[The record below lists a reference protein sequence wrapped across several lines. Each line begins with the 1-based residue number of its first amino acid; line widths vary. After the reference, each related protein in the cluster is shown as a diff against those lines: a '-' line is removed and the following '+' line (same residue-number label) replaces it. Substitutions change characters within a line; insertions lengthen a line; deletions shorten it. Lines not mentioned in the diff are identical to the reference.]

1 MTYRAPINDMLL
13 ALNHGAGLQA
23 AVKAG
28 HYGDFDSDIT
38 AAVLEEAGRFAT
50 DVLAPLN
57 RIGDENGIKLANDKV
72 TTAPGWPDAYQRW
85 TAAGWNAVSGSEAF
99 GGQGLPLAINAACT
113 EIWSASNIAFGL
125 CPLLTLSA
133 IEALDAHGSEDLK
146 KIYLEKLVS
155 GEWTGTMQLTEPQ
168 AGSDVGALRTR
179 AERAADG
186 SYRITGTKI
195 FITYGDHDMTD
206 NIVHFVL
213 ARLPDAP
220 AGTKGISLF
229 LIPKFLVNADGSLGA
244 RNDIYPS
251 GVEHKLG
258 MHASPTCTMTMGDK
272 GGAIGYLV
280 GEENRGMLCMFTMMN
295 QARLG
300 VGLEGVGIADRAYQQ
315 ALAFAQE
322 RRQGRAIG
330 KTGDGTDAIIV
341 HPDVKRMLM
350 QMRAL
355 TAAARTIC
363 YATAVAFDVSVRATD
378 AKVRSDAAARGA
390 LLTPIAKAFST
401 DIGNEVTSL
410 GVQIH
415 GGMGF
420 IEETGA
426 AQHYRD
432 ARITA
437 IYEGTN
443 GIQSIDLVTRKL
455 RAQGG
460 ASVWALL
467 DELSDIVKRVEAS
480 NDPAFGT
487 TGAKL
492 RDALGSLERSSRWL
506 LERIAS
512 APNDALAG
520 ATPYLRLFG
529 STLGGCKLAEEALAA
544 RTLGRGFGRS
554 AALCH
559 AGALLCREHFG
570 AGRLAGAHGDGQR
583 QFGHRRRRGF
593 AGLTRCG
600 GLAANPRQ
608 LAASV
613 FTRAASACR
622 FGAARGLERTVEINH
637 SECMFFAR
645 LRADSM
651 LGQQRPSSNWR
662 RGAIAR

>member
-13 ALNHGAGLQA
+13 ALHHGAGLQA

-28 HYGDFDSDIT
+28 HYGDFDSDIA
-38 AAVLEEAGRFAT
+38 AAVLEEAGRFAS

-57 RIGDENGIKLANDKV
+57 RIGDENGIKLENAQV
-72 TTAPGWPDAYQRW
+72 TTAPGWPDAYRRW
-85 TAAGWNAVSGSEAF
+85 TEAGWNAVSGSEAF

-113 EIWSASNIAFGL
+113 EIWSASNMAFGL

-133 IEALDAHGSEDLK
+133 IEALDAHGSEELK
-146 KIYLEKLVS
+146 KIYLEKLIS
-155 GEWTGTMQLTEPQ
+155 GAWTGTMQLTEPQ

-186 SYRITGTKI
+186 SYRLSGTKI

-229 LIPKFLVNADGSLGA
+229 LVPKFLVNADGSLGA

-251 GVEHKLG
+251 GIEHKLG
-258 MHASPTCTMTMGDK
+258 IHASPTCTMTMGDK
-272 GGAIGYLV
+272 GGAVGYLI

-330 KTGDGTDAIIV
+330 AADGKTGDGMDPIIV
-341 HPDVKRMLM
+341 HPDIKRMLM

-363 YATAVAFDVSVRATD
+363 YATAVALDISMRATD
-378 AKVRSDAAARGA
+378 SKTRGAAAARGA
-390 LLTPIAKAFST
+390 LLTPIAKAFSS
-401 DIGNEVTSL
+401 DIGNEVTAL
-410 GVQIH
+410 GVQVH

-432 ARITA
+432 ARITT

-455 RAQGG
+455 AANGG
-460 ASVWALL
+460 AAVWTLL
-467 DELSDIVKRVEAS
+467 GELTEIVIRVETS
-480 NDPAFGT
+480 NDPAFGA

-492 RDALGSLERSSRWL
+492 RDALGSLDRTSRWL
-506 LERIAS
+506 LERVTS
-512 APNDALAG
+512 APNEALAG

-529 STLGGCKLAEEALAA
+529 STLGGCMLAGEALAA
-544 RTLGRGFGRS
+544 RDLGEDAGDPQRYVTLARFFAENIAVQ
-554 AALCH
+554 AA
-559 AGALLCREHFG
+559 A
-570 AGRLAGAHGDGQR
+570 
-583 QFGHRRRRGF
+583 
-593 AGLTRCG
+593 
-600 GLAANPRQ
+600 
-608 LAASV
+608 
-613 FTRAASACR
+613 
-622 FGAARGLERTVEINH
+622 LERTVMDSAEAVNG
-637 SECMFFAR
+637 
-645 LRADSM
+645 ADAV
-651 LGQQRPSSNWR
+651 LL
-662 RGAIAR
+662 A

>member
-13 ALNHGAGLQA
+13 SLNHGAGLKA

-28 HYGDFDSDIT
+28 HYGDFDADIT
-38 AAVLEEAGRFAT
+38 TAVLEEAGRFAT

-57 RIGDENGIKLANDKV
+57 RIGDEHGIKLEADKV
-72 TTAPGWPDAYQRW
+72 ITAPGWPDAYQRW
-85 TAAGWNAVSGSEAF
+85 TAAGWNAVSGPEAF

-133 IEALDAHGSEDLK
+133 IEALDAHGSDELK

-179 AERAADG
+179 AERAPDG
-186 SYRITGTKI
+186 SYRIKGTKI

-220 AGTKGISLF
+220 AGTRGSSLF
-229 LIPKFLVNADGSLGA
+229 LIPKYLVNADGSLGA

-272 GGAIGYLV
+272 GGAIGYLI
-280 GEENRGMLCMFTMMN
+280 GEENRGMQCMFTMMN

-322 RRQGRAIG
+322 RRQGRAVG
-330 KTGDGTDAIIV
+330 KAENGSDPIIV

-363 YATAVAFDVSVRATD
+363 YATAVALDVSVRATD
-378 AKVRSDAAARGA
+378 ARVRGNAAARGA

-432 ARITA
+432 ARITP

-443 GIQSIDLVTRKL
+443 GIQAIDLVTRKL
-455 RAQGG
+455 AANGG
-460 ASVWALL
+460 EHVWALL
-467 DELSDIVKRVEAS
+467 DELSGIVKRVETS

-487 TGAKL
+487 SGAKL
-492 RDALGSLERSSRWL
+492 REALASLERASRWL
-506 LERIAS
+506 LERVAS

-529 STLGGCKLAEEALAA
+529 STLGGCVLAGEALAA
-544 RTLGRGFGRS
+544 RDPGEAGGDPERYVTLARFFAENIS
-554 AALCH
+554 VQAAALEKTVIDS
-559 AGALLCREHFG
+559 AQAVNGADAVLLG
-570 AGRLAGAHGDGQR
+570 
-583 QFGHRRRRGF
+583 
-593 AGLTRCG
+593 
-600 GLAANPRQ
+600 
-608 LAASV
+608 
-613 FTRAASACR
+613 
-622 FGAARGLERTVEINH
+622 
-637 SECMFFAR
+637 
-645 LRADSM
+645 
-651 LGQQRPSSNWR
+651 
-662 RGAIAR
+662 

>member
-13 ALNHGAGLQA
+13 ALHHGAGLKA
-23 AVKAG
+23 ALEAG
-28 HYGDFDSDIT
+28 HYGEYDSDIT
-38 AAVLEEAGRFAT
+38 AAVLEEAGKFAS

-57 RIGDENGIKLANDKV
+57 RVGDEHGIKLEGDKV

-85 TAAGWNAVSGSEAF
+85 IAGGWNAVSGPEAF
-99 GGQGLPLAINAACT
+99 GGQGLPMAINAACT

-133 IEALDAHGSEDLK
+133 IEALDAHGSAELK
-146 KIYLEKLVS
+146 KIYLEKLVT
-155 GEWTGTMQLTEPQ
+155 GAWTGTMQLTEPQ
-168 AGSDVGALRTR
+168 AGSDVGALRSR

-186 SYRITGTKI
+186 SYRIFGTKI

-213 ARLPDAP
+213 ARLPDGP
-220 AGTKGISLF
+220 PGTKGISLF

-244 RNDIYPS
+244 RNDIYSS
-251 GVEHKLG
+251 GIEHKLG
-258 MHASPTCTMTMGDK
+258 MHAAPTCTMTMGDS
-272 GGAIGYLV
+272 GGAVGYLI
-280 GEENRGMLCMFTMMN
+280 GEEHRGMLCMFTMMN

-315 ALAFAQE
+315 ALAYAQE
-322 RRQGRAIG
+322 RRQGRAVG
-330 KTGDGTDAIIV
+330 KKGDGMDAILV
-341 HPDVKRMLM
+341 HPDVKRMLL

-363 YATAVAFDVSVRATD
+363 YATAVALDVATRATD
-378 AKVRSDAAARGA
+378 PKVKADAAARGA
-390 LLTPIAKAFST
+390 LLTPVAKAFST
-401 DIGNEVTSL
+401 DIGNEVASL

-426 AQHYRD
+426 AQHLRD
-432 ARITA
+432 ARITP

-455 RAQGG
+455 AANGG
-460 ASVWALL
+460 AAVWALL
-467 DELSDIVKRVEAS
+467 DELGGVVKKIEAS

-487 TGAKL
+487 TGTRL
-492 RDALGSLERSSRWL
+492 RDALGSLERTSKWL

-529 STLGGCKLAEEALAA
+529 STLGGCMLASEALAA
-544 RTLGRGFGRS
+544 RDLGEAGGDPARYVTLARFF
-554 AALCH
+554 AENITVQ
-559 AGALLCREHFG
+559 AGA
-570 AGRLAGAHGDGQR
+570 
-583 QFGHRRRRGF
+583 
-593 AGLTRCG
+593 
-600 GLAANPRQ
+600 
-608 LAASV
+608 
-613 FTRAASACR
+613 
-622 FGAARGLERTVEINH
+622 LERTVIDG
-637 SECMFFAR
+637 
-645 LRADSM
+645 ADAVSNADAVL
-651 LGQQRPSSNWR
+651 LG
-662 RGAIAR
+662 

>member
-1 MTYRAPINDMLL
+1 MTYRAPINDILL
-13 ALNHGAGLQA
+13 ALNHGAGLKA
-23 AVKAG
+23 AVEAG
-28 HYGDFDSDIT
+28 HFGDFDADIT
-38 AAVLEEAGRFAT
+38 APVLEEAGKFAS

-57 RIGDENGIKLANDKV
+57 RIGDEHGIKLDDGKV

-85 TAAGWNAVSGSEAF
+85 TAAGWNAVSGPESF
-99 GGQGLPLAINAACT
+99 GGQGLPLAVNAACT
-113 EIWSASNIAFGL
+113 EIWSASNISFGL

-133 IEALDAHGSEDLK
+133 IEALDAHGSEALK

-179 AERAADG
+179 AERMADG
-186 SYRITGTKI
+186 TYRLKGTKI

-220 AGTKGISLF
+220 SGTKGISLF
-229 LIPKFLVNADGSLGA
+229 LVPKFLVNADGSLGA

-258 MHASPTCTMTMGDK
+258 MHASPTCTMTMGDQ

-280 GEENRGMLCMFTMMN
+280 GEENQGMRCMFTMMN

-315 ALAFAQE
+315 ALAYAQE

-330 KTGDGTDAIIV
+330 KTGDGSDPIIV

-355 TAAARTIC
+355 TAAARSIC
-363 YATAVAFDVSVRATD
+363 YATAVALDVAVRARD
-378 AKVRSDAAARGA
+378 AKVRADAATRGA

-401 DIGNEVTSL
+401 EIGSEVAYL
-410 GVQIH
+410 GVQVH

-420 IEETGA
+420 IEETGV

-432 ARITA
+432 ARITP

-443 GIQSIDLVTRKL
+443 GIQAIDLVTRKL
-455 RAQGG
+455 AANGG

-467 DELSDIVKRVEAS
+467 DELEQIVKQVEGS

-492 RDALGSLERSSRWL
+492 REALASLARSSRWL
-506 LERIAS
+506 LERLAA

-520 ATPYLRLFG
+520 ATPYLHLFG
-529 STLGGCKLAEEALAA
+529 STLGGCYLANEALAA
-544 RTLGRGFGRS
+544 RN
-554 AALCH
+554 
-559 AGALLCREHFG
+559 E
-570 AGRLAGAHGDGQR
+570 GDGER
-583 QFGHRRRRGF
+583 YVTLARFF
-593 AGLTRCG
+593 AENITV
-600 GLAANPRQ
+600 Q
-608 LAASV
+608 AASLEKTV
-613 FTRAASACR
+613 TDSADAVN
-622 FGAARGLERTVEINH
+622 GADAVLL
-637 SECMFFAR
+637 A
-645 LRADSM
+645 
-651 LGQQRPSSNWR
+651 
-662 RGAIAR
+662 

>member
-1 MTYRAPINDMLL
+1 MTYRAPISDMLL
-13 ALNHGAGLQA
+13 SLNHGAGLKA
-23 AVKAG
+23 AMEAG
-28 HYGDFDSDIT
+28 HYGDFDGDIVS
-38 AAVLEEAGRFAT
+38 AVLEEAGKFAT

-57 RIGDENGIKLANDKV
+57 KVGDEHGIKLSDGKV
-72 TTAPGWPDAYQRW
+72 TTAPGWPDAYKRW
-85 TAAGWNAVSGSEAF
+85 TEGGWNAVSGPEDF
-99 GGQGLPLAINAACT
+99 GGQGLPIAINAACT
-113 EIWSASNIAFGL
+113 EIWSASNVAFGL
-125 CPLLTLSA
+125 CPLLTASA
-133 IEALDAHGSEDLK
+133 MEALDAHGSDELK

-179 AERAADG
+179 AARAADG
-186 SYRITGTKI
+186 SYRITGSKI

-220 AGTKGISLF
+220 PGTKGISLF
-229 LIPKFLVNADGSLGA
+229 LIPKFLVNPDGSLGA
-244 RNDIYPS
+244 RSDIYPS

-258 MHASPTCTMTMGDK
+258 MHASPTCTMTMGDH
-272 GGAIGYLV
+272 GGATGYLI

-322 RRQGRAIG
+322 RKQGRAVG
-330 KTGDGTDAIIV
+330 KAGDGSDPIIV

-363 YATAVAFDVSVRATD
+363 YATAVALDMSVRAT
-378 AKVRSDAAARGA
+378 APKVRGEAAARGA

-401 DIGNEVTSL
+401 DIANEVTSL

-432 ARITA
+432 ARITP
-437 IYEGTN
+437 IYGGTN
-443 GIQSIDLVTRKL
+443 GIQSIDLVTRNL
-455 RAQGG
+455 PANGG
-460 ASVWALL
+460 ESVWALL
-467 DELSDIVKRVEAS
+467 EELTAIVRQVEAS

-492 RDALGSLERSSRWL
+492 RDALGSLDRTSRWL
-506 LERIAS
+506 LERVTS

-529 STLGGCKLAEEALAA
+529 STLGGCMLANEALAA
-544 RTLGRGFGRS
+544 RNGTGDAARYVTLARF
-554 AALCH
+554 
-559 AGALLCREHFG
+559 
-570 AGRLAGAHGDGQR
+570 
-583 QFGHRRRRGF
+583 F
-593 AGLTRCG
+593 AE
-600 GLAANPRQ
+600 NISVH
-608 LAASV
+608 AAS
-613 FTRAASACR
+613 
-622 FGAARGLERTVEINH
+622 LERTVMDSAAAVNG
-637 SECMFFAR
+637 
-645 LRADSM
+645 ADAVL
-651 LGQQRPSSNWR
+651 LG
-662 RGAIAR
+662 

>member
-23 AVKAG
+23 AVEAG

-57 RIGDENGIKLANDKV
+57 RIGDENGIKLDNDKV

-85 TAAGWNAVSGSEAF
+85 TAAGWNAVSGPEAF

-133 IEALDAHGSEDLK
+133 IEALDAHGSDELK

-179 AERAADG
+179 AEKAGDG
-186 SYRITGTKI
+186 TYRIKGTKI

-229 LIPKFLVNADGSLGA
+229 LIPKFLVNADGSLAA
-244 RNDIYPS
+244 RNDIYVS

-258 MHASPTCTMTMGDK
+258 MHASPTCTMTMGDH
-272 GGAIGYLV
+272 GGAIGYLI

-322 RRQGRAIG
+322 RRQGRAVD
-330 KTGDGTDAIIV
+330 KTGDGSAPIIV

-350 QMRAL
+350 GAL

-363 YATAVAFDVSVRATD
+363 YATAVALDVSVRATD
-378 AKVRSDAAARGA
+378 AKTRSDAAARGA

-410 GVQIH
+410 GVQVH

-455 RAQGG
+455 AAQSG
-460 ASVWALL
+460 ASV
-467 DELSDIVKRVEAS
+467 V
-480 NDPAFGT
+480 
-487 TGAKL
+487 
-492 RDALGSLERSSRWL
+492 
-506 LERIAS
+506 
-512 APNDALAG
+512 
-520 ATPYLRLFG
+520 
-529 STLGGCKLAEEALAA
+529 
-544 RTLGRGFGRS
+544 
-554 AALCH
+554 
-559 AGALLCREHFG
+559 
-570 AGRLAGAHGDGQR
+570 
-583 QFGHRRRRGF
+583 
-593 AGLTRCG
+593 
-600 GLAANPRQ
+600 
-608 LAASV
+608 
-613 FTRAASACR
+613 
-622 FGAARGLERTVEINH
+622 
-637 SECMFFAR
+637 
-645 LRADSM
+645 
-651 LGQQRPSSNWR
+651 
-662 RGAIAR
+662 

>member
-1 MTYRAPINDMLL
+1 MTYRAPVNDMLL

-28 HYGDFDSDIT
+28 LYGDFDHDIA
-38 AAVLEEAGRFAT
+38 AAVLEEAGRFAS

-57 RIGDENGIKLANDKV
+57 RVGDENGIKLDAGKV

-85 TAAGWNAVSGSEAF
+85 AAAGWNAVSGPEQF

-133 IEALDAHGSEDLK
+133 IEALDAHGSDELK

-155 GEWTGTMQLTEPQ
+155 GQWTGTMQLTEPQ

-179 AERAADG
+179 AERASDG
-186 SYRITGTKI
+186 SYRVKGTKI

-229 LIPKFLVNADGSLGA
+229 LIPKFLVNADGSLGQ
-244 RNDIYPS
+244 RNDIYAS

-258 MHASPTCTMTMGDK
+258 MHASPTCTMTMGDH
-272 GGAIGYLV
+272 GGAIGYLI
-280 GEENRGMLCMFTMMN
+280 GEDNRGMLCMFTMMN

-322 RRQGRAIG
+322 RKQGRAIG
-330 KTGDGTDAIIV
+330 KKGDGSDAIIV

-363 YATAVAFDVSVRATD
+363 YATAVALDVSVRAGD
-378 AKVRSDAAARGA
+378 ANARGLAAARGA

-432 ARITA
+432 ARITP

-443 GIQSIDLVTRKL
+443 GIQAIDLVTRKL
-455 RAQGG
+455 AANGG

-467 DELSDIVKRVEAS
+467 DELNGVVKQVEAS

-492 RDALGSLERSSRWL
+492 RDALSSLERTSKWL
-506 LERIAS
+506 LERMAS

-529 STLGGCKLAEEALAA
+529 SALGGCMLANEALAA
-544 RTLGRGFGRS
+544 RDLGEQIGDPQRYVTLARY
-554 AALCH
+554 
-559 AGALLCREHFG
+559 
-570 AGRLAGAHGDGQR
+570 
-583 QFGHRRRRGF
+583 F
-593 AGLTRCG
+593 AE
-600 GLAANPRQ
+600 NVSVQ
-608 LAASV
+608 AAS
-613 FTRAASACR
+613 
-622 FGAARGLERTVEINH
+622 LERTVID
-637 SECMFFAR
+637 S
-645 LRADSM
+645 ADAVNGADAVL
-651 LGQQRPSSNWR
+651 LG
-662 RGAIAR
+662 

>member
-1 MTYRAPINDMLL
+1 MTYRAPISDMLL

-23 AVKAG
+23 AVQAG
-28 HYGDFDSDIT
+28 HYGDFDADIT
-38 AAVLEEAGRFAT
+38 TAVLEEAAKFAT

-57 RIGDENGIKLANDKV
+57 RIGDKHGIKLNDGKV
-72 TTAPGWPDAYQRW
+72 TTAPGWPDAYKRW
-85 TAAGWNAVSGSEAF
+85 AEAGWNGVSGPEAF
-99 GGQGLPLAINAACT
+99 GGQGLPLAVNAACT
-113 EIWSASNIAFGL
+113 EIWSAANIAFGL

-133 IEALDAHGSEDLK
+133 IEALDAHGNDALK
-146 KIYLEKLVS
+146 AIYLGKLIS

-179 AERAADG
+179 AERADDG
-186 SYRITGTKI
+186 SYRITGSKI

-251 GVEHKLG
+251 GIEHKLG
-258 MHASPTCTMTMGDK
+258 MHASPTCTMTMGDH
-272 GGAIGYLV
+272 GGAIGYLI
-280 GEENRGMLCMFTMMN
+280 GEENQGMRCMFTMMN

-322 RRQGRAIG
+322 RKQGRALG
-330 KTGDGTDAIIV
+330 KQGAGSDPIMV

-363 YATAVAFDVSVRATD
+363 YATAVALDVATRATD

-401 DIGNEVTSL
+401 DIGSEVAYL

-443 GIQSIDLVTRKL
+443 GIQAIDLVTRKL
-455 RAQGG
+455 GANGG
-460 ASVWALL
+460 ASVFALI
-467 DELSDIVKRVEAS
+467 DELSATVKQVEAS

-487 TGAKL
+487 TGTKL
-492 RDALGSLERSSRWL
+492 REALASLDRTSRWL
-506 LERIAS
+506 LERLS
-512 APNDALAG
+512 SQPNNALAG
-520 ATPYLRLFG
+520 ATPYLRLF
-529 STLGGCKLAEEALAA
+529 SSALGGCLLASEALAA
-544 RTLGRGFGRS
+544 RNEANGG
-554 AALCH
+554 
-559 AGALLCREHFG
+559 
-570 AGRLAGAHGDGQR
+570 GD
-583 QFGHRRRRGF
+583 
-593 AGLTRCG
+593 
-600 GLAANPRQ
+600 
-608 LAASV
+608 
-613 FTRAASACR
+613 
-622 FGAARGLERTVEINH
+622 AARYVALAR
-637 SECMFFAR
+637 FFAETIAVQAPSLEKTVTDSAESVMGADAVL
-645 LRADSM
+645 LR
-651 LGQQRPSSNWR
+651 
-662 RGAIAR
+662 